1 MRTHDGPDVFAEAK
15 RIACA
20 TLVEACGIKLRRSGG
35 RLIGACPLCGGDA
48 RSTRF
53 GVQPSTNLWI
63 CRACGEGGSVID
75 LEMAL
80 RGGEPLDAA
89 RRLAGDGGLSRMP
102 PKRSY
107 TRTGAGPA
115 QKSSTAPMAAQLWR
129 EAVPAPG
136 TLVEAWLSARGLDVA
151 LIRPCIARLRF
162 HPNAF
167 AAGERFG
174 RSPWERR
181 APAMLA
187 PIIDTFHA
195 GKLIGVHAT
204 YLAADGRAKAALK
217 TPWGIEPDI
226 PARKMWGK
234 SAGGVVALTQ
244 LTIGAACDFAEDAP
258 PLFVG
263 EGVETTLSAV
273 HLSAAQG
280 RPIRAAAVLALD
292 NLQGGWL
299 KDADGAS
306 TQWPPEADPARPPW
320 LMATPGRVVVIVDRD
335 MSPIMLMRR
344 DETGAARR
352 FKLDAEARAQLC
364 ADLAIQHWRRTG
376 AVSVEALLPARP
388 GCDLNDMLRAGDDA

>member
-1 MRTHDGPDVFAEAK
+1 MRTFDGPDVFAEAK

-20 TLVEACGIKLRRSGG
+20 DLVAACGITLRRSGG

-53 GVQPSTNLWI
+53 GVQPAANLWI

-89 RRLAGDGGLSRMP
+89 RRLAGDDGLTRMP
-102 PKRSY
+102 PKRSAPD
-107 TRTGAGPA
+107 RPNRPR
-115 QKSSTAPMAAQLWR
+115 STAPLAAQLWR

-136 TLVEAWLSARGLDVA
+136 TIVEAWLAARGLDVA
-151 LIRPCIARLRF
+151 LIAPAIARLRF

-187 PIIDTFHA
+187 PIIDTNA
-195 GKLIGVHAT
+195 GGKLIGVHAT
-204 YLAADGRAKAALK
+204 YLSPDGRAKATLT
-217 TPWGIEPDI
+217 TPWGVQGDI

-234 SAGGVVALTQ
+234 AAGGVVALTP
-244 LTIGAACDFAEDAP
+244 IAVGAACDSAADAP

-263 EGVETTLSAV
+263 EGIETTLSALHV
-273 HLSAAQG
+273 SAALG

-299 KDADGAS
+299 KDAEGAA
-306 TQWPPEADPARPPW
+306 THWPPKADPERPPW
-320 LMATPGRVVVIVDRD
+320 LMLDPGHVVVIVDRD
-335 MSPIMLMRR
+335 MSPILLKRR
-344 DETGAARR
+344 DETGAAKRPR
-352 FKLDAEARAQLC
+352 LDAEARAQLC
-364 ADLAIQHWRRTG
+364 ADLAVQHWRR
-376 AVSVEALLPARP
+376 ARAASVEALLPAMP
-388 GCDLNDMLRAGDDA
+388 GCDLNDMLRQSNA